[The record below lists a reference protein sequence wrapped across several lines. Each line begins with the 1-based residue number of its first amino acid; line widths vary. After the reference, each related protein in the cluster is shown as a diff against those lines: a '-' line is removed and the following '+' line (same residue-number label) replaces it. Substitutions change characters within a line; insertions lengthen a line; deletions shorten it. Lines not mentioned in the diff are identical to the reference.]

1 MLDGIDVVWHLSA
14 NPEVRIGITEPE
26 KMFRQNVD
34 ATRRVIEAMARA
46 MDHEIAGEN
55 FRDIPTRAMARAAY
69 DILNEWS
76 TAKRV

>member
-1 MLDGIDVVWHLSA
+1 MVNDKDWVCWTSPKGQLVHLLA
-14 NPEVRIGITEPE
+14 MGHILIPPIPD
-26 KMFRQNVD
+26 D
-34 ATRRVIEAMARA
+34 AMIEAMARA

-76 TAKRV
+76 AAKRV